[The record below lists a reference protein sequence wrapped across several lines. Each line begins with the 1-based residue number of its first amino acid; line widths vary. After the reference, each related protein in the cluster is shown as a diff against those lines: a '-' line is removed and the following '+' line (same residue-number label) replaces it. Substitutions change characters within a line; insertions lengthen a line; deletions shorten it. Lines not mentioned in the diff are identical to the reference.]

1 MENLVVA
8 IPQNAANLQLPDPTL
23 LDYYRDEEQRIF
35 WVDSEIDESLLDLV
49 KMIMRC
55 NKEDKDLPVEQRKP
69 VRVFI
74 DSPGGDVQALFT
86 TIKAIEISKTPV
98 YTINYCGAYSAAAI
112 LLTAGHKRFAL
123 PGTSAM
129 FHRGSCYY
137 GGEQSVVESTKKYF
151 DALDKKLDEFLFSHT
166 NIDQKI
172 YKRKASSDLYMDE
185 NECLKNN
192 VVDSIVS
199 NFEEIM

>member
-23 LDYYRDEEQRIF
+23 LDYYRDEEQKIF
-35 WVDSEIDESLLDLV
+35 WVDGEIDESLLDLV

-98 YTINYCGAYSAAAI
+98 YTINYCVAYSAPAI

-199 NFEEIM
+199 DFEEIM

>member
-35 WVDSEIDESLLDLV
+35 WVDGEIDESLLDLV

-172 YKRKASSDLYMDE
+172 YKREASSDLYMDE

>member
-1 MENLVVA
+1 MPELQIA
-8 IPQNAANLQLPDPTL
+8 IPQSAANLQLPDPTL

-35 WVDSEIDESLLDLV
+35 WVDGEIDESLLDLV

-98 YTINYCGAYSAAAI
+98 YTINYCVAYSAAAI

-192 VVDSIVS
+192 VVDS
-199 NFEEIM
+199 FEEIM

>member
-35 WVDSEIDESLLDLV
+35 WVDGEIDESLLDLV

-172 YKRKASSDLYMDE
+172 YKRKALSDLYMDE

>member
-35 WVDSEIDESLLDLV
+35 WVDGEIDESLLDLV

-151 DALDKKLDEFLFSHT
+151 DTLDKKLDEFLFSHT

-172 YKRKASSDLYMDE
+172 YKRRASSDLYMDE

>member
-35 WVDSEIDESLLDLV
+35 WVDGEIDESLLDLV

-151 DALDKKLDEFLFSHT
+151 DTLDKKLDEFLFSHT

>member
-1 MENLVVA
+1 MPELQIA

-35 WVDSEIDESLLDLV
+35 WVDGEIDESLLDLV

-199 NFEEIM
+199 DFEEIM

>member
-35 WVDSEIDESLLDLV
+35 WVDGEIDESLLDLV

-86 TIKAIEISKTPV
+86 TIKAIEISRTPV

-151 DALDKKLDEFLFSHT
+151 DTLDKKLDEFLFSHT

>member
-1 MENLVVA
+1 MENVVVA

-35 WVDSEIDESLLDLV
+35 WVDGEIDESLLDLV

-151 DALDKKLDEFLFSHT
+151 DTLDKKLDEFLFSHT

>member
-1 MENLVVA
+1 MENLAVV
-8 IPQNAANLQLPDPTL
+8 IPNNAANLQLPDPVL
-23 LDYYRDEEQRIF
+23 RDYYRDEEQRIY
-35 WVDSEIDESLLDLV
+35 WVDGEIDSSLLDLV
-49 KMIMRC
+49 KMIMHC
-55 NKEDKDLPVEQRKP
+55 NKEDKDKPVEERVPIK
-69 VRVFI
+69 VFI
-74 DSPGGDVQALFT
+74 DSPGGDVQALYT

-137 GGEQSVVESTKKYF
+137 GGEQSVVESMKKYF
-151 DALDKKLDEFLFSHT
+151 DALDKKVDEFLFSHT
-166 NIDQKI
+166 SIGRKI
-172 YKRKASSDLYMDE
+172 YKKKASSDLYMDE

-192 VVDSIVS
+192 VIDSIVS

>member
-35 WVDSEIDESLLDLV
+35 WVDGEIDESLLDLV

-123 PGTSAM
+123 PGTSVM

>member
-1 MENLVVA
+1 MENVVVA
-8 IPQNAANLQLPDPTL
+8 IPHNAANLQLPDPTL
-23 LDYYRDEEQRIF
+23 LDYYRDEEQRFF
-35 WVDSEIDESLLDLV
+35 WVDGEIDESLLDLV

-69 VRVFI
+69 IRVFI

-166 NIDQKI
+166 SIDQKN

-185 NECLKNN
+185 NECLKNK

>member
-8 IPQNAANLQLPDPTL
+8 IPQNVANLQLPDPTL

-35 WVDSEIDESLLDLV
+35 WVDGEIDESLLDLV

-151 DALDKKLDEFLFSHT
+151 DTLDKKLDEFLFSHT